1 MPLLGAQVSL
11 FRCTLLSSLLLV
23 GSIHE
28 TEQNS
33 YCQQIV
39 TDGHL
44 DQLQE
49 LADTQMQ
56 QPGTVSYSFISKMRL
71 NDSVC
76 YVKAAFPLLGTIL
89 NRTTFKENSTNARR
103 MKMVRRMYENID
115 ENVEPCIRE
124 EDDEERALSEMCF
137 EEFTTSPYEMLVLV
151 RWFFKDIKQLLQ
163 SKETFEK
170 DCSQVYRSA
179 CAGPRQHGPSPGV
192 GTDPDCNCL
201 SPALPSA
208 TQPSLSAATRA
219 GRDVAPASAQ
229 VPYRQLGG
237 TLAELGSDA
246 PSEPPSSMEGSS
258 GAEELPGTGLGDAS
272 APSPTMQQTLGALL
286 DPAASASPK
295 AEDMSAP
302 SHGMLEEGAG
312 TPVLPHQSPSP
323 RGISAAMPAAA
334 PSSGSAQRSGAG
346 RNPTETPERVTQ
358 LRFSRMA
365 PLARGRAA
373 GGPGDG
379 ARARGW
385 GLSRLREPEDGG
397 AGPSFDSSFVL
408 SAEQRRKEL
417 TAASEGH
424 RELLVYVAVG
434 SVVAVLLAVGGL
446 LFYKHK
452 SKVLQRPLEE
462 GGCDP
467 EEPERR
473 ALRGAAGCTELETQ
487 EL

>member
-1 MPLLGAQVSL
+1 MPRLGSQVSL
-11 FRCTLLSSLLLV
+11 FRCTLLSSLLLIC
-23 GSIHE
+23 SIHE

-33 YCQQIV
+33 YCHQII
-39 TDGHL
+39 TETHL
-44 DQLQE
+44 DHLQV

-56 QPGTVSYSFISKMRL
+56 QPGTVSFRFISKMRL
-71 NDSVC
+71 NDSIC

-89 NRTTFKENSTNARR
+89 NRTTFKEKSANADK
-103 MKMVRRMYENID
+103 MKTVRKMYEDID
-115 ENVEPCIRE
+115 ENVDPCIKE
-124 EDDEERALSEMCF
+124 EDDEEHELSEMCF

-151 RWFFKDIKQLLQ
+151 RQFFQDLKQLLQ
-163 SKETFEK
+163 NKETFEK

-179 CAGPRQHGPSPGV
+179 CAGQQQQHSSPPGV

-219 GRDVAPASAQ
+219 GGDAAPASTR

-237 TLAELGSDA
+237 IPAELGSSA

-286 DPAASASPK
+286 DPAASAGPK
-295 AEDMSAP
+295 AEDASIP

-312 TPVLPHQSPSP
+312 TSVLPHRLPSP
-323 RGISAAMPAAA
+323 RGISTAMPASV
-334 PSSGSAQRSGAG
+334 PSSGSAQRRGVG
-346 RNPTETPERVTQ
+346 RRPTESPERVTQ

-365 PLARGRAA
+365 PPLRGRAE

-408 SAEQRRKEL
+408 SAEQRRKEPP
-417 TAASEGH
+417 AGSEGH
-424 RELLVYVAVG
+424 RELLVYVTVA

-446 LFYKHK
+446 LFYKYK

-467 EEPERR
+467 EEPEIRWPTPTGGPR
-473 ALRGAAGCTELETQ
+473 PHDLP
-487 EL
+487 